1 MLPQH
6 VAIIMDGNGRWAKK
20 RFLPRIA
27 GHRMGVKAVRR
38 AIQFCVNHKINTL
51 TLYALSVENFLCRP
65 ETEIK
70 FLIGLLADSIQK
82 NMDEMHAQN
91 IRMRIV
97 GDHTVF
103 GPTVR
108 EQIERAQ
115 SLTKNNTGLNLVVAL
130 HYSGRWDIVQ
140 AAQQFAQHA
149 IQNNINPAT
158 LTETD
163 FAKFLCLHD
172 LPEPDLM
179 IRTSGE
185 QRISNFML
193 WQFAYTEL
201 YFIDTLW
208 PDFDDAAFENA
219 ITEFQKRDRRYGK
232 ISEQICYQPE

>member
-38 AIQFCVNHKINTL
+38 AIQFCSNHKINTL
-51 TLYALSVENFLCRP
+51 TLFALSVENFLCRP
-65 ETEIK
+65 EAEIK
-70 FLIGLLADSIQK
+70 FLIGLLSDSIQK

-91 IRMRIV
+91 ICVRIV

-108 EQIERAQ
+108 EQIDRVQ
-115 SLTKNNTGLNLVVAL
+115 SLTKNNTGLNLVIAL
-130 HYSGRWDIVQ
+130 HYSGRWDILQ
-140 AAQQFAQHA
+140 AAEQFAQHI

-158 LTETD
+158 LTETN
-163 FAKFLCLHD
+163 FSKFLCLHD

-201 YFIDTLW
+201 YFTDALW
-208 PDFDDAAFENA
+208 PDFDDDAFENA
-219 ITEFQKRDRRYGK
+219 IKEFQQRDRRFGK
-232 ISEQICYQPE
+232 VVVSDSKQ